1 MSENR
6 KLFEHRVAGY
16 YVEIYRAWSRHPRQ
30 ALVYVGQAK
39 LRMNGHF
46 KSPTLSFRFRMV
58 DLRQVD
64 GRSFL
69 SSHEAGDQ
77 ILPLL
82 MGLKNRREVI
92 RRIVATIATLDP
104 RPREEALG
112 QLPVICGLRKLETVI
127 QECANAHR
135 N

>member
-1 MSENR
+1 MAR
-6 KLFEHRVAGY
+6 DYDVVLKLLFRSIREAGS

-64 GRSFL
+64 GRIS
-69 SSHEAGDQ
+69 
-77 ILPLL
+77 
-82 MGLKNRREVI
+82 
-92 RRIVATIATLDP
+92 
-104 RPREEALG
+104 
-112 QLPVICGLRKLETVI
+112 
-127 QECANAHR
+127 
-135 N
+135 